1 MEAKPLASLS
11 PGLLARKG
19 AARPAMRP
27 QLQSVHSYRD
37 ALARAYDGADQPG
50 AQPHDALHDATIDD
64 LGWNDM
70 GHDDA
75 ADHTPENAPEDDQPQ
90 AETAEP
96 SEPAPSDP
104 APRAALTP
112 APKRK
117 PKAAPARRSAL
128 KEGRRAAFTL
138 RLDATRHLKLRLA
151 CTLDGRSAQAL
162 LIAAL
167 DDLLDDYPGL
177 DALAEQVRQAR

>member
-1 MEAKPLASLS
+1 MSDKPLASLS

-50 AQPHDALHDATIDD
+50 TAPHDAPHDATIDD

-70 GHDDA
+70 GHEDA
-75 ADHTPENAPEDDQPQ
+75 GDHAPENTPEDDQPQ
-90 AETAEP
+90 AETSEP
-96 SEPAPSDP
+96 SEPAEP
-104 APRAALTP
+104 APHVSLTP

-117 PKAAPARRSAL
+117 PKAPARRSAL

-167 DDLLDDYPGL
+167 DELLADYPGL